1 MINVIPEIELDDSTR
16 VISFSASRSEE
27 APPES
32 CSSTFTGTL
41 IHACLEGLRPPRP
54 PVGEISGSSLLEQ
67 SLLLAELVKIA
78 LLRIPFRLGS
88 TGRGA
93 TTSLDSE
100 SSDRTEPDSELDM
113 D

>member
-1 MINVIPEIELDDSTR
+1 MINVIPEIESDDSTR

-32 CSSTFTGTL
+32 CGSTSTGTL
-41 IHACLEGLRPPRP
+41 IHTCWEGLRPPGLLA
-54 PVGEISGSSLLEQ
+54 GEISGSSLLEQ
-67 SLLLAELVKIA
+67 PLLIAEFVELA

-88 TGRGA
+88 TGRGV

-100 SSDRTEPDSELDM
+100 SLD
-113 D
+113 